1 MKKIILIPI
10 LLFLVGC
17 QSLDIQPRNGLS
29 EVVAFSNFEG
39 YQSYIAKVYAS
50 LTLTG
55 QFGAA
60 GSADLSIINDE
71 GFSSYLRVWWK
82 AQELTTDEAVIAW
95 NDSGIRDLHNHAW
108 GSSNQFVRVLYYR
121 IYYTISLCN
130 DFLRVSAELPSGL
143 TPTEE
148 EEIENYRNEARFIRA
163 MAHSHALDLYRS
175 VPIITS
181 ISSNLPI
188 QSTPQEVFDFI
199 SDELIDLENLILLPS
214 EAVYGRVNRAAVWML
229 QARLNLNSQVY
240 TGVDRSSDAL
250 TATQKVIA
258 EGYSIATNYKEL
270 FRGDNH
276 LRTDE
281 IIWSIVHD
289 GLVSQTWGGTTTL
302 VRGAIGEKMQDNLTE
317 GGLPV
322 TDEAIKNYGV
332 PGGWGGYRTTRSLVE
347 KFPGAATNNGVST
360 DKRGIFFTEGQ
371 TLDIADV
378 GEFTNGWAVPKW
390 TNLVAGGGRAP
401 GVDQVSTDFPVFRL
415 ADAYL
420 MQAEAELRANGTITV
435 TTLGYLNELR
445 FRAYG
450 DNTGDVVLGDV
461 TLDFILDER
470 AREMYLEGT
479 RRTDLIRFGKFTGGD
494 YLWQWKG
501 GVEAGVSTA
510 EHFKIFPIPAS
521 ELIANP
527 RMKQND
533 PNY

>member
-1 MKKIILIPI
+1 MKKFILIPV
-10 LLFLVGC
+10 LVLLVGC
-17 QSLDIQPRNGLS
+17 QGLDIQPRNGLS

-39 YQSYIAKVYAS
+39 YQSYIAKLYAS

-60 GSADLSIINDE
+60 GSPDLSIINDE

-121 IYYTISLCN
+121 IYYTIALCN
-130 DFLRVSAELPSGL
+130 DFLRVSSELPAGL
-143 TPTEE
+143 TAQETEE
-148 EEIENYRNEARFIRA
+148 IGNFRNEARFIRA
-163 MAHSHALDLYRS
+163 LAHSHALDLYRN

-181 ISSNLPI
+181 ITSDLPV
-188 QSTPQEVFDFI
+188 QSTPQQVFDFL
-199 SDELIDLENLILLPS
+199 SDELNELEDLILAPN
-214 EAVYGRVNRAAVWML
+214 AADYGRVNKAAVWML

-240 TGVDRSSDAL
+240 TGVDRSADAL
-250 TATQKVIA
+250 IATQKVIG

-302 VRGAIGEKMQDNLTE
+302 VRGAIGEAMQDNLTSA
-317 GGLPV
+317 GQPI
-322 TDEAIKNYGV
+322 TDEALTNYGV
-332 PGGWGGYRTTRSLVE
+332 PGGWGGYRTTSSLVE
-347 KFPGAATNNGVST
+347 KFPGAVANDGVT
-360 DKRGIFFTEGQ
+360 PDRRGIFFTEGQ

-378 GEFTNGWAVPKW
+378 GTFADGWAVPKW
-390 TNLVAGGGRAP
+390 TNLVAGGGRSP
-401 GVDQVSTDFPVFRL
+401 GVDQVGTDFPVFRL

-420 MQAEAELRANGTITV
+420 MQAEAEIRASGTITG

-450 DNTGDVVLGDV
+450 DNSANLILGDV

-494 YLWQWKG
+494 YLWPWKG
-501 GVEAGVSTA
+501 GIEAGVSTDDYLN
-510 EHFKIFPIPAS
+510 IFPIPSS

-533 PNY
+533 GY

>member
-1 MKKIILIPI
+1 MKKLILIPI
-10 LLFLVGC
+10 LLFLAGC

-95 NDSGIRDLHNHAW
+95 NDSGIRDLHNHSW

-121 IYYTISLCN
+121 IYYTIALCN
-130 DFLRVSAELPSGL
+130 DFLRVSADLPSGL
-143 TPTEE
+143 TSEE
-148 EEIENYRNEARFIRA
+148 QDEIENFRNEARFIRT
-163 MAHSHALDLYRS
+163 MAHLHALDMYRN

-181 ISSNLPI
+181 ISSDLPV
-188 QSTPQEVFDFI
+188 QSTPQQVFDFI
-199 SDELIDLENLILLPS
+199 NDELTDLESAILAPAD
-214 EAVYGRVNRAAVWML
+214 AVYGRVNKAAVWML
-229 QARLNLNSQVY
+229 QARLHLNSQVY
-240 TGVDRSSDAL
+240 TGIDRSADAL
-250 TATQKVIA
+250 VATQKVIDA
-258 EGYSIATNYKEL
+258 GYTIAANYKEL

-302 VRGAIGEKMQDNLTE
+302 VRGAIGEKMQDNLTSL
-317 GGLPV
+317 GLPLPE
-322 TDEAIKNYGV
+322 EAVKNYGV

-347 KFPGAATNNGVST
+347 KFPGASTNNGVT
-360 DKRGIFFTEGQ
+360 ADRRGIFFTEGQ
-371 TLDIADV
+371 TLDIADI
-378 GEFTNGWAVPKW
+378 GQFTNGWAVPKW

-420 MQAEAELRANGTITV
+420 MHAEAELRVNGTITA
-435 TTLGYLNELR
+435 TTLGYINELR
-445 FRAYG
+445 VRAYG
-450 DNTGDVVLGDV
+450 NTTGNVVIGDV

-479 RRTDLIRFGKFTGGD
+479 RRSDLIRFGKFTGGS
-494 YLWQWKG
+494 YIWPWKG
-501 GVEAGVSTA
+501 GVQAGIATSD
-510 EHFKIFPIPAS
+510 HLRIFPIPAS

-527 RMKQND
+527 RMKQNTG
-533 PNY
+533 Y